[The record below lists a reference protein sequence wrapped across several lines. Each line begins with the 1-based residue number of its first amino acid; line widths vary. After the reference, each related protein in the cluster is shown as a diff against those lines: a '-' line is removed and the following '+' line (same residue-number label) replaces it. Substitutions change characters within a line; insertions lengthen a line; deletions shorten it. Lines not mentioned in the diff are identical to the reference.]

1 MTLQPRRHYGDPA
14 AEYRAAVDGCGV
26 VVRGDRRL
34 LRVSG
39 RAPVQ
44 MLNGILTSRIPAA
57 PVSHDRAPAGDDR
70 APDPEILAGEVQA
83 PDSKTLLGDA
93 VYGAILTVKGR
104 MVTDV
109 VTVWLGAGEEE
120 GLGLSVA
127 EAAHEAV
134 LAHFSRFLPPR
145 LARFEDLGPGTRL
158 LTLVG
163 PGAGEA
169 VAAALGGTVLA
180 ATVGGPRAGEVV
192 GATVG
197 AEPESGFAL
206 LGNGPLGGGALVARG
221 VRQVPSWDV
230 WVGSDAVSGVWERL
244 REHGAVPV
252 GAGVWHTLRVES
264 GFPEFGIDMDDGT
277 IPVEAGLVDVAF
289 DHGKGCYT
297 GQEVIVRIR
306 HRGRVNWHLRAL
318 RFGDSAARPGMHLF
332 DAGGEKV
339 RGRVTSVA
347 DSPRFGQVIGLGY
360 VRREVEPPAT
370 LRLGSGEGAEVGVEG
385 LGATSPTR

>member
-1 MTLQPRRHYGDPA
+1 M
-14 AEYRAAVDGCGV
+14 

-34 LRVSG
+34 LRVYG

-44 MLNGILTSRIPAA
+44 MLDGILTSGIPEA
-57 PVSHDRAPAGDDR
+57 PGGQPMK
-70 APDPEILAGEVQA
+70 GE
-83 PDSKTLLGDA
+83 A
-93 VYGAILTVKGR
+93 VYGTILTAKGR
-104 MVTDV
+104 MVSDV
-109 VTVWLGAGEEE
+109 VTLWLGAGEEE

-134 LAHFSRFLPPR
+134 TAHFRRFLPPR
-145 LARFEDLGPGTRL
+145 LARCEDLGEAARL
-158 LTLVG
+158 LTVVG
-163 PGAGEA
+163 PGAGET
-169 VAAALGGTVLA
+169 VAAVFGA
-180 ATVGGPRAGEVV
+180 AP
-192 GATVG
+192 
-197 AEPESGFAL
+197 AEGFAL
-206 LGNGPLGGGALVARG
+206 LGGGPLGDGVLVARG

-230 WVGSDAVSGVWERL
+230 WVGADAVSGVWDRL

-252 GAGVWHTLRVES
+252 GAGAWDTLRVEA
-264 GFPEFGIDMDDGT
+264 GFPEFGIDMDDST

-318 RFGDSAARPGMHLF
+318 RFGDVAARPGTQLF
-332 DAGGEKV
+332 EAGGKKV

-370 LRLGSGEGAEVGVEG
+370 IRLGSGEGTDVVVASVE
-385 LGATSPTR
+385 